1 MRGEG
6 LAHHFGVVLVAAVI
20 LAGCRGALPSSPA
33 STPSPSS
40 TRSTLPVAST
50 SPTVAPGSTEAIVVC
65 PPPAAGVSVSPA
77 EPGAWPG
84 LNWPAGLGAAVE
96 AEVAE
101 LVAAIGNP
109 DTGST
114 SPAWDAFEGSLSSG
128 DAATIRASAENVIGH
143 LRNACAAAASYFD
156 LPGAGA
162 WATDVR
168 GLFDGIAA
176 AVAAIRDAAIGN
188 DKAGI
193 EAGRMRMQVALL
205 DHFYQ
210 SGKMSDPEAYRFFDL
225 RDRLWTATASHV
237 RWAMNDPVGAAF
249 DGDATTAWL
258 AGNVPAPQWIE
269 LDFGSEATVTGIR
282 LLTYQET
289 AGATD
294 HRVTVRTATG
304 KETELVRFTG
314 DTRDGQWLEYTA
326 PAPVKDIRYV
336 RVTTVATPSMIGWR
350 EIEVTLAAGWVPG
363 PCPAST
369 TAITSVARTWADP
382 STGASDPAL
391 AVDGN
396 EATGWDPG
404 PVRVQGGRGWIRV
417 WYASQVRISEVRVL
431 LGPGSAAAKYEVN
444 VFPPGELG
452 ERLGTLGPVPAGGGW
467 VSLAG
472 PNPCLPYESVYIRVG
487 SEAPAGAIREIQV
500 IGTAAP

>member
-1 MRGEG
+1 
-6 LAHHFGVVLVAAVI
+6 V
-20 LAGCRGALPSSPA
+20 
-33 STPSPSS
+33 
-40 TRSTLPVAST
+40 
-50 SPTVAPGSTEAIVVC
+50 
-65 PPPAAGVSVSPA
+65 
-77 EPGAWPG
+77 
-84 LNWPAGLGAAVE
+84 
-96 AEVAE
+96 
-101 LVAAIGNP
+101 
-109 DTGST
+109 
-114 SPAWDAFEGSLSSG
+114 
-128 DAATIRASAENVIGH
+128 TIRASAETVVGH
-143 LRNACAAAASYFD
+143 LRAACAAPAPFFD
-156 LPGAGA
+156 RPGAGA

-188 DKAGI
+188 DQSGI

-205 DHFYQ
+205 DHFWQ
-210 SGKMSDPEAYRFFDL
+210 SMKMSDPEAYQVEL
-225 RDRLWTATASHV
+225 RDRQWKATASHV
-237 RWAMNDPVGAAF
+237 RWSNPVGGAF
-249 DGDATTAWL
+249 DGNPASVWL

-269 LDFGSEATVTGIR
+269 LDFGSEATITGIR
-282 LLTYQET
+282 LLTYQEA
-289 AGATD
+289 AGTTD
-294 HRVTVRTATG
+294 HRVAVRTATG
-304 KETELVRFTG
+304 QETELVRFTG

-369 TAITSVARTWADP
+369 AAITSVARTRADP

-404 PVRVQGGRGWIRV
+404 PVRGVQGARGWIRV
-417 WYASQVRISEVRVL
+417 WYPSQVRISEMRVL

-444 VFPPGELG
+444 VFPPGEMG
-452 ERLGTLGPVPAGGGW
+452 NRLGMLEPVPAGGGW

-472 PNPCLPYESVYIRVG
+472 PNPCLPYESVYIWVR
-487 SEAPAGAIREIQV
+487 SEEPAGVIREIRV